1 MEVSRRGGTR
11 ETLNPVHQTPTDQLS
26 TDIEKLRAAV
36 RDMDEMKGKLG
47 TKKDTTKL
55 RARLKKRRADA
66 AAADKA
72 IRVAVQKV
80 KKGKGTQQKKVRRI
94 LKDLA
99 QVAEAY
105 KKVAKETA
113 LKERQFR
120 AQSVRRI
127 DCTCACFG
135 CGVVTCLPALRPT
148 AAHNLAAC
156 VCVCVCV
163 CVAVPD
169 RTSQWPQARWRR
181 VTVPVVRK
189 TAQTVVTCRQACEA
203 PTLCC

>member
-26 TDIEKLRAAV
+26 ADIEKLRAAV

-135 CGVVTCLPALRPT
+135 CGVVTCLRPT

-156 VCVCVCV
+156 GVGCVCVCV
-163 CVAVPD
+163 CV
-169 RTSQWPQARWRR
+169 WPCR
-181 VTVPVVRK
+181 TVPHSGPK
-189 TAQTVVTCRQACEA
+189 QDGGG
-203 PTLCC
+203 